1 MRPVISLYAALMMML
16 PVGAAVAQ
24 VPLEVMT
31 TDGPVRGEATRNPA
45 VQVWRGLPYA
55 APPVGTNR
63 WREPQPVTPWTEVRD
78 ATGFGARC
86 IGRGYTGGSE
96 QPPMSE
102 DCLYL
107 NVYSAAPSV
116 EQQLPVIVWIHG
128 GAFATG
134 SGGDAIYDAT
144 NLASKGA
151 VVVTFN
157 YRLGTFGFFAH
168 PELTAESP
176 NRSSGN
182 YALLDMVAV
191 LEWVYE
197 NIAAFGGDPI
207 NVTIMGESAG
217 AQAVGTLL
225 ASPLSA
231 GLFHRAILQS
241 GAWMGLSI
249 NRQATLAERET
260 AGTEQASA
268 FGAGSLAQLR
278 EASAQQIFD
287 AFPNTGGI
295 NVDGYLLTQDTS
307 LTFAAGEQHPI
318 DVLGGS
324 NENEGAFFGPGLQTV
339 QELRAYAQ
347 NRFGPLADR
356 FLELYPAGDDT
367 EASRSYLRAFTN
379 ELAWEM
385 RQLGKYQSVR
395 GLGTWVYYFTRVPPG
410 QEERG
415 ATHVSELAYVF
426 NQHEQNPGWD
436 DGDRALAD
444 TMAAYW
450 VNFARST
457 NPNGQYLPA
466 WPSFRGNTAGN
477 VLELGEAATPEAE
490 MVPPAEVLEFFD
502 AAYAQHLESLRR

>member
-1 MRPVISLYAALMMML
+1 MRPLLSLLAAFVIALL
-16 PVGAAVAQ
+16 PGSAFAQ
-24 VPLEVMT
+24 VPLDVMT
-31 TDGPVRGEATRNPA
+31 TAGPVRGEATRNPA

-55 APPVGTNR
+55 AAPIGANR
-63 WREPQPVTPWTEVRD
+63 WREPQPVTPWTDVRD
-78 ATGFGARC
+78 ATQFGARC
-86 IGRGYTGGSE
+86 VGRGYAGGNE

-107 NVYSAAPSV
+107 NVYSAAPSL

-128 GAFATG
+128 GGFFTG

-157 YRLGTFGFFAH
+157 YRIGTFGFFAH

-176 NRSSGN
+176 NSSSGN

-191 LEWVYE
+191 LEWVYD
-197 NIAAFGGDPI
+197 NIANFGGDPI

-241 GAWMGLSI
+241 GGWMGLSI
-249 NRQATLAERET
+249 NRQATLAEREA
-260 AGTEQASA
+260 AGTEQATA
-268 FGAGSLAQLR
+268 FGAASLAQLR
-278 EASAQQIFD
+278 EASAQQVFD
-287 AFPNTGGI
+287 SFPNTGGI

-307 LTFAAGEQHPI
+307 LTFASGMQHPV

-324 NENEGAFFGPGLQTV
+324 NENEGVFFGPGLQTA
-339 QELRAYAQ
+339 QELRDYAT
-347 NRFGPLADR
+347 NKFGPLADR
-356 FLELYPAGDDT
+356 FLELYPAGDDA
-367 EASRSYLRAFTN
+367 EANRSYLRAYTN

-395 GLGTWVYYFTRVPPG
+395 GLGTWIYHFTRVPPG

-426 NQHEQNPGWD
+426 NQHEQNPDWT

-457 NPNGQYLPA
+457 NPNGRDLPA
-466 WPSFRGNTAGN
+466 WPPFRGNTPGN
-477 VLELGEAATPEAE
+477 VLELGESAAPESE
-490 MVPPAEVLEFFD
+490 MIPSADVLEFFD